1 MLNNMSSNEHTG
13 AIPKNKKVTAG
24 DLVRG
29 FLNGEFLSRQSM
41 TARIPY
47 IIYIVGLFLLNIA
60 LVYYFESMAREEV
73 QLKHKLN
80 ELRSSYNTTMS
91 NLEQMKRQ
99 SQVAKDIEQMGLK
112 ELKTPPQVIEVEP
125 GYFDPKMEK

>member
-1 MLNNMSSNEHTG
+1 MNSTEHTE
-13 AIPKNKKVTAG
+13 ALPKAKKISLG
-24 DLVRG
+24 DLIRG
-29 FLNGEFLSRQSM
+29 ILNGEFLSRQSM
-41 TARIPY
+41 ISRIPF
-47 IIYIVGLFLLNIA
+47 IMFIVGLFLLNIA

-112 ELKTPPQVIEVEP
+112 ELKVPPQVIEVEQ
-125 GYFDPKMEK
+125 GYFDAKTEK

>member
-1 MLNNMSSNEHTG
+1 MSSTEHTE
-13 AIPKNKKVTAG
+13 ALPKAKKISLG
-24 DLVRG
+24 DLIRG
-29 FLNGEFLSRQSM
+29 ILNGEFLSRQSM
-41 TARIPY
+41 IARIPF
-47 IIYIVGLFLLNIA
+47 IMFVVGLLLLNIA

-112 ELKTPPQVIEVEP
+112 ELKAPPQVIEVEQ
-125 GYFDPKMEK
+125 GYFDAKTEK